1 MTAYQH
7 KEEEDRGRREQDE
20 RDKEERRKGKR
31 KGDMQ
36 RGIERIEDKREWRG
50 RE

>member
-1 MTAYQH
+1 MQ
-7 KEEEDRGRREQDE
+7 KRREMGGESRMRETKRQE
-20 RDKEERRKGKR
+20 RKGAKR